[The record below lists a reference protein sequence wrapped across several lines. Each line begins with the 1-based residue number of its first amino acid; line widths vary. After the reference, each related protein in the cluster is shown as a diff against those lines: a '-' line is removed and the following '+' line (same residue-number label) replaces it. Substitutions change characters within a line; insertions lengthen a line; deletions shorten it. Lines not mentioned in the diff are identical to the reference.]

1 MRSLK
6 HENILRF
13 KDAYIEEKYMFIV
26 TEQMEMDVLDYI
38 NIYYDQLTED
48 IVR

>member
-1 MRSLK
+1 LRSLE

-13 KDAYIEEKYMFIV
+13 KDVYIEKKYMFIV
-26 TEQMEMDVLDYI
+26 TEQMEMDLLDYI